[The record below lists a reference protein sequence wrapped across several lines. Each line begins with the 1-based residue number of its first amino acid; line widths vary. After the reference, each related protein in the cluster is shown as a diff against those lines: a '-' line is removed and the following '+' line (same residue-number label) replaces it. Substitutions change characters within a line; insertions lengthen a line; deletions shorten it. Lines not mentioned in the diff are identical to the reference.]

1 MGGVDERMDGT
12 DAMDA
17 CYGWCSMVWYGM
29 VWCGKV
35 WYENIINA
43 ING

>member
-1 MGGVDERMDGT
+1 MGGVDERMDDT

-29 VWCGKV
+29 VWCGVEK
-35 WYENIINA
+35 YGMKILLTL
-43 ING
+43 

>member
-17 CYGWCSMVWYGM
+17 CYGWCGVEKYGM
-29 VWCGKV
+29 K
-35 WYENIINA
+35 ILLTL
-43 ING
+43 